1 MKKEKLF
8 HLLPLM
14 MVAALTFG
22 FAACGDDDDDEGG
35 SGSGNT
41 PTTSNS
47 VLSSRLKDKDGK
59 AVLLTKCNYISFH
72 YDNGKL
78 VSFGRTDSEDGEDLF
93 LIDGMTYKN
102 AVDPNM
108 VGAPDI
114 IEGRYELNKDG
125 LISRVSCTFKEIKN
139 PGGILDDS
147 MSGVYTFKYN
157 NEKQLTEIKGTSLL
171 YEEYNKDGQL
181 KEKDEAEVTYTLTW
195 KNGNLEKI
203 DYRASGY
210 EEENGVRQEIN
221 ESRLYM
227 TFTYGDEMNIT
238 KQYPDCLYFH
248 LSDMFEEY
256 EDLSKLGLFG
266 VGPAYFPNGYT
277 RYGEDRQRKTNV
289 SFQLND
295 NGTIA
300 VEKQD
305 NWEIKYEYV
314 QL

>member
-14 MVAALTFG
+14 LVAALTFG
-22 FAACGDDDDDEGG
+22 FTACGDDDDDEGG
-35 SGSGNT
+35 SGAGST
-41 PTTSNS
+41 SATSNS
-47 VLSSRLKDKDGK
+47 VLSSRLKDKDGN
-59 AVLLTKCNYISFH
+59 ALLLTKWDDTSYR

-102 AVDPNM
+102 AVDPNRD
-108 VGAPDI
+108 GSADI

-125 LISRVSCTFKEIKN
+125 LISKVTSTLKHEGTKE
-139 PGGILDDS
+139 DDS

-181 KEKDEAEVTYTLTW
+181 TEKSEGEVTYTLTW
-195 KNGNLEKI
+195 INGNLEKI
-203 DYRASGY
+203 DYKSSGY
-210 EEENGVRQEIN
+210 EEKNGDRKDFN
-221 ESRLYM
+221 ESGLYR
-227 TFTYGDEMNIT
+227 TYTYGDEMNIT

-248 LSDMFEEY
+248 FSEMFEEY
-256 EDLSKLGLFG
+256 DDLSKLGLFG

-277 RYGEDRQRKTNV
+277 RYDEDRQRNTNV

-300 VEKQD
+300 VEKQGG
-305 NWEIKYEYV
+305 WETKYEYV